1 MRQVRLQD
9 ESSWPDPSCEEFKD
23 LSWSLRHGVRLTRE
37 QLLFTASI
45 LDAYAGLI
53 LHPAFTLK
61 VVQEKVSN
69 IRKVIKSEG
78 PNQWDS
84 GRE

>member
-45 LDAYAGLI
+45 LDA
-53 LHPAFTLK
+53 
-61 VVQEKVSN
+61 V
-69 IRKVIKSEG
+69 
-78 PNQWDS
+78 
-84 GRE
+84 